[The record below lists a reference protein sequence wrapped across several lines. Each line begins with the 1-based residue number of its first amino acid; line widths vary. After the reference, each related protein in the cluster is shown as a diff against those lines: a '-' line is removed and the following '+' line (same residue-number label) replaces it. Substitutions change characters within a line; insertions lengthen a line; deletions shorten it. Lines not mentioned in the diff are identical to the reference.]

1 MNAKTEI
8 KVSAEKFLELI
19 GIARYCSLH
28 GKARTNLAKRHYAAY
43 REALKQC
50 SWLRFAC
57 LVKKFR
63 AETIAVMFAAKAK
76 DGTHA
81 AVIVEEFEDATG
93 VQQDG

>member
-8 KVSAEKFLELI
+8 KVSAEKFLEVI
-19 GIARYCSLH
+19 GEAKYCSLR
-28 GKARTNLAKRHYAAY
+28 GKARTGFAKRHYAAY
-43 REALKQC
+43 RDALNQN
-50 SWLRFAC
+50 SWLEFAR
-57 LVKKFR
+57 LVKFYK
-63 AETIAVMFAAKAK
+63 AERGAVMFAAKAK